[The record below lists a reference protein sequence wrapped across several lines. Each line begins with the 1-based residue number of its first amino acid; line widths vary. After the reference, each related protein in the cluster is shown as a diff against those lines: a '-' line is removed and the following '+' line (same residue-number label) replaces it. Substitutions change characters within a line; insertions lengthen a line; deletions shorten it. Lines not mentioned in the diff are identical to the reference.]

1 MSLHLLPSRIRAGYA
16 GLVLVTFEETRAIDH
31 LARTAR
37 DLQRPLYLWSCTSGL
52 QSHHDNPDTAPVL
65 TDASQEHP
73 FPLLGDVISGQIPD
87 DAITLL
93 SDCHLFLRESNPALY
108 RRFKDALT
116 VAKARGIVIVL
127 MMPELKLP
135 LDLEKEFA
143 VIDFD
148 LPGPAELTTCL
159 EHLCHETHSDTS
171 ERTAVRPMP
180 QGEELETLLDA
191 AAGLTTTEAE
201 NAFALSLIEAGGQFH
216 APTVLSEK
224 AATMKKNGLIE
235 YIEPTLTLD
244 DVGGWDAFK
253 THITASRFMFSKAA
267 AAYGLRPFKG
277 DLLCGQAGTG
287 KSLIAPIIGVVLG
300 IPILRVRAENLKGS
314 LVGQTEA
321 NWKRVIQTAKSLR
334 RCLIHLDE
342 IDGLMSGHQ
351 SSGRTDGG
359 TTASLIK
366 AMLQDIQETEG
377 IYYDLTCNDI
387 DQLPAPLIDRLNL
400 WSVELPNQTER
411 GEILQI
417 QMRHTGRDP
426 RKVCPK
432 GLANITKLLDGF
444 SGRQIERVWL
454 KALNLAFTDQMRE
467 PTEADLIA
475 ALKGEVPTSKSMA
488 AEIEARRK
496 RLEGIARPVTSPTMQ
511 TVLSG
516 SSSRKIQAAG

>member
-31 LARTAR
+31 LARTAQ

-52 QSHHDNPDTAPVL
+52 QSHPGNADSAPVL
-65 TDASQEHP
+65 ANADLEHP
-73 FPLLGDVISGQIPD
+73 FPMLSEILNNKVPD
-87 DAITLL
+87 DSIVLL
-93 SDCHLFLRESNPALY
+93 SDCHLFLREPNPALY

-127 MMPELKLP
+127 MMPELHLP
-135 LDLEKEFA
+135 LDLEKDFA

-148 LPGPAELTTCL
+148 LPGPAELTACL
-159 EHLCHETHSDTS
+159 EHLCYETNSDTG

-180 QGEELETLLDA
+180 QGDELEALLDA

-201 NAFALSLIEAGGQFH
+201 NAFALSLIEGGGQFH

-235 YIEPTLTLD
+235 YIEPKLTLD

-253 THITASRFMFSKAA
+253 AHITASRFMFSKQA

-277 DLLCGQAGTG
+277 DLLCGQPGTG
-287 KSLIAPIIGVVLG
+287 KTLISPIIGAVLG

-314 LVGQTEA
+314 LMGQTEQ

-334 RCLIHLDE
+334 RCLIHLDDVE
-342 IDGLMSGHQ
+342 GMLSGHQ

-359 TTASLIK
+359 TVASLVK
-366 AMLQDIQETEG
+366 AIIQDIQESEG
-377 IYYDLTCNDI
+377 IYFVLTANNIDDI
-387 DQLPAPLIDRLNL
+387 PAPLIDRLNL

-417 QMRHTGRDP
+417 QMARTGRNH
-426 RKVCPK
+426 KQVCPK
-432 GLANITKLLDGF
+432 GLTNVTQLLEGY

-475 ALKGEVPTSKSMA
+475 ALKGEVPTSTSMA

-496 RLEGIARPVTSPTMQ
+496 RLDGIARPVTSPTMQ
-511 TVLSG
+511 AVLTG
-516 SSSRKIQAAG
+516 GSRKIQAAG